1 MPSKIADITVSLRLT
16 SRQLQRVIDT
26 LEMEVDRTVDNEGFC
41 GCDEDER
48 ENLEFRCDLL
58 DALLQI
64 ANQTLM
70 RGRATHANADAE

>member
-1 MPSKIADITVSLRLT
+1 MSSKIADITVSLRFT

-26 LEMEVDRTVDNEGFC
+26 LEMEVQRTIDSEGFC
-41 GCDEDER
+41 GGAEDER

-64 ANQTLM
+64 ANQTLQ
-70 RGRATHANADAE
+70 RGGHANV